1 METPKFKDAHVIISG
16 VPYPVKFGFLA
27 LSIFNEH
34 GHDLKELKTLS
45 VLLRLY
51 HSAILAGCQ
60 RNGVPAITWEDFNNS
75 LDDDDN
81 GLKVFNQLKA
91 LYESDDAPKK

>member
-16 VPYPVKFGFLA
+16 VPYPVKFGFLSF
-27 LSIFNEH
+27 SIFN
-34 GHDLKELKTLS
+34 DLGYTMQDCVKAG

-60 RNGVPAITWEDFNNS
+60 RNGVPEISWDDFNNS

-81 GLKVFNQLKA
+81 CEVFNELKA
-91 LYESDDAPKK
+91 LYESDNAPKK